1 MGSGNPSVELAPL
14 RGSIE
19 FNLDAFEELESS
31 INDLKDN
38 LEDLSSNIEFTSNI
52 DNLVEQFGEF
62 INKLHDIDHSFNF
75 TSNIEKFEEQIDKI
89 NDELKDKT
97 FVIKIKSDLGAFN
110 SKLDKLKDSL
120 GDDNFQLNINSNL
133 PDVLSQ
139 VQELKEEINTMPS
152 IKIDTDISKF
162 GNQLE
167 KVVEFNEQEIEFL
180 QSLGATVEKV
190 QGNLEHLA
198 LNTEEATGEMRS
210 SFDETMS
217 SADDLK
223 LTLSRLEIRLGSLR
237 YMADIKGNLT
247 VEGITS
253 TLGELDELQS
263 EVANVMK
270 KVESLD
276 NTFDITGEDFDE
288 ITSRCQE
295 LSNAIF
301 DLQEKVSGL
310 GERSKVTRVESE
322 SLGKEWLEAGQNAL
336 WNGQMISSMM
346 SPIRTVGEKMFELGL
361 KTSSALTIST
371 HMFGKNAIQVN
382 KWSKTTVETMGLAQG
397 AALSTA
403 EQFGM
408 SARTL
413 GANKK
418 QAALLAEG
426 YTQLAQHIDLGT
438 QGTISYQTA
447 ASACLQAM
455 AGQTYG
461 LKALGIS
468 FSTSNE
474 NAEAAALGYHK
485 AYKSLSPV
493 QQATVRLK
501 LAQKELNEEFGTTK
515 EDLNTN
521 YGQWAKT
528 KAQLEE
534 TGEVMGE
541 QLVPIIMKGAKVIEK
556 LTSTFSKLT
565 PVEKDAVLGV
575 MGLVAAAGPL
585 IETYSLLKLI
595 AGGVRVAFEK
605 LSGKALTAGKDMER
619 TGEVIKDSSE
629 VAGDSLNLLSLAFN
643 PITLAIGAA
652 LIAGGAL
659 YEAWKHNFL
668 GIKTFTLKT
677 WKDIKRDFHDSIND
691 IKNSVKN
698 WWDTQKQLWENG
710 YKSLKSSATS
720 WWDTQ
725 KVLYEKQFE
734 KVKHTWDQCKSVTI
748 EAWHHIT
755 SSVSH
760 ALHTM
765 FSDIEKTPFGQGIA
779 KIAHSIER
787 LVRNCK
793 NAIVDIIQALV
804 HAVWH
809 RFENMGE
816 QVEQIGHNI
825 AQRFERLWNR
835 IKTDTEN
842 AMESIKN
849 AFDSG
854 WSSLCGWF
862 ATNVGQ
868 PAEYVGEMLQRF
880 GSHIESGISEARQVF
895 ASGWSSLC
903 GWFDGAVQGPVNSVE
918 SMGSSFESTMSS
930 VMASVS
936 SAFQSGW
943 SSLCGWF
950 SGASQEIVTEA
961 ESLGSAMVSAG
972 ENIMNDLLSGLT
984 NGWYAVTN
992 WVSSEING
1000 LANRVSSAASH
1011 IVSDITSW
1019 GNDGSHAT
1027 GLAYVPWDGYRAEL
1041 HKGEMVLTAEQ
1052 AENYR
1057 QGNNG
1062 TSGNTYNFYSPE
1074 PIDPFEAKRQMIDA
1088 SRKLANGFY

>member
-1 MGSGNPSVELAPL
+1 
-14 RGSIE
+14 
-19 FNLDAFEELESS
+19 
-31 INDLKDN
+31 
-38 LEDLSSNIEFTSNI
+38 
-52 DNLVEQFGEF
+52 
-62 INKLHDIDHSFNF
+62 
-75 TSNIEKFEEQIDKI
+75 
-89 NDELKDKT
+89 
-97 FVIKIKSDLGAFN
+97 
-110 SKLDKLKDSL
+110 
-120 GDDNFQLNINSNL
+120 
-133 PDVLSQ
+133 
-139 VQELKEEINTMPS
+139 
-152 IKIDTDISKF
+152 
-162 GNQLE
+162 
-167 KVVEFNEQEIEFL
+167 
-180 QSLGATVEKV
+180 
-190 QGNLEHLA
+190 
-198 LNTEEATGEMRS
+198 
-210 SFDETMS
+210 
-217 SADDLK
+217 
-223 LTLSRLEIRLGSLR
+223 
-237 YMADIKGNLT
+237 
-247 VEGITS
+247 
-253 TLGELDELQS
+253 
-263 EVANVMK
+263 
-270 KVESLD
+270 
-276 NTFDITGEDFDE
+276 
-288 ITSRCQE
+288 
-295 LSNAIF
+295 
-301 DLQEKVSGL
+301 
-310 GERSKVTRVESE
+310 
-322 SLGKEWLEAGQNAL
+322 
-336 WNGQMISSMM
+336 
-346 SPIRTVGEKMFELGL
+346 
-361 KTSSALTIST
+361 
-371 HMFGKNAIQVN
+371 MFGKNAIQVDN
-382 KWSKTTVETMGLAQG
+382 WSKNTVNSMGLAQG
-397 AALSTA
+397 AALSTV

-426 YTQLAQHIDLGT
+426 YTQLAQHIALGT

-501 LAQKELNEEFGTTK
+501 LAQKELNKEFGTTK

-521 YGQWAKT
+521 YGQWEKT

-541 QLVPIIMKGAKVIEK
+541 QLVPMIMKAAKVIEE
-556 LTSTFSKLT
+556 LTATFSKLT
-565 PVEKDAVLGV
+565 PTEKDVVLGI

-585 IETYSLLKLI
+585 VETYSLLKLT

-605 LSGKALTAGKDMER
+605 LSSKILTSGKDVER
-619 TGEVIKDSSE
+619 TGEVIEDASE
-629 VAGDSLNLLSLAFN
+629 VAGNSLDLLSLAFN
-643 PITLAIGAA
+643 PVTLAIGAV
-652 LIAGGAL
+652 LIAGAAL

-668 GIKTFTLKT
+668 GIRTYTLKAWT
-677 WKDIKRDFHDSIND
+677 DIKRDFHDSIND
-691 IKNSVKN
+691 IKNSVDTWWSNQKQSWRNGYDSLKNSTIN
-698 WWDTQKQLWENG
+698 WWNNQKQSWENG
-710 YKSLKSSATS
+710 YNSLKSSAIN
-720 WWDTQ
+720 WWDSQ
-725 KVLYEKQFE
+725 KDMYESALNTIKN
-734 KVKHTWDQCKSVTI
+734 TWDECKSVTI
-748 EAWHHIT
+748 NSWDNMV

-760 ALHTM
+760 SLHTM
-765 FSDIEKTPFGQGIA
+765 LSDIEDTPFGQGIA
-779 KIAHSIER
+779 HIIHSIVH
-787 LVRNCK
+787 LVTVGK
-793 NAIVDIIQALV
+793 TAVIEIVEALV
-804 HAVWH
+804 HAVIN
-809 RFENMGE
+809 RLENMGE
-816 QVEQIGHNI
+816 QAEEIGENI
-825 AQRFERLWNR
+825 AGRFERLWNR
-835 IKTDTEN
+835 IVTDTEN

-903 GWFDGAVQGPVNSVE
+903 GWFSANVGQPAEYVGQMLERFGSSIANGIQSATNSFDSGWSSLCGWFDGAVQGPVNSVE

-930 VMASVS
+930 VMASAS

-1027 GLAYVPWDGYRAEL
+1027 GLEYVPWDGYRAEL

-1062 TSGNTYNFYSPE
+1062 VAGGNTYNFYSPE